1 MNPQVAQNYL
11 RTKVLT
17 ATPEQLQ
24 LFLFDGAIRFAEQAR
39 APLQQK
45 NFEQSH
51 QLITSAQKIVN
62 QLIVRLKRELAP
74 DLCAKL
80 AAIYTYAYRRL
91 VEANVSHKI
100 EPLDEAVKLL
110 KYQRETWVMLL
121 QKLASQKAGLEAQNL
136 NAPAPDPRMEASI
149 SMQG

>member
-62 QLIVRLKRELAP
+62 QLIVSLKRELAP

>member
-39 APLQQK
+39 EPLLQK
-45 NFEQSH
+45 KFEQSH
-51 QLITSAQKIVN
+51 KLITSAQKIVN
-62 QLIVRLKRELAP
+62 QLIVGLKHELAP

-80 AAIYTYAYRRL
+80 AGVYTYAYRRL
-91 VEANVSHKI
+91 VQANISHQL
-100 EPLDEAVKLL
+100 EPL
-110 KYQRETWVMLL
+110 
-121 QKLASQKAGLEAQNL
+121 
-136 NAPAPDPRMEASI
+136 
-149 SMQG
+149 